1 VVEWSETQVRTG
13 SGSDRVQRTN
23 PVATA
28 PGSDFLPKKKMKFI
42 EPFFQ
47 AFAPVEMSN
56 KTADFV
62 NAREDAMKKV
72 ITTSAIVTLGGT
84 LLFSLGL
91 SFFFLV
97 NQIVESQVQYLQQM
111 NLAQ

>member
-1 VVEWSETQVRTG
+1 
-13 SGSDRVQRTN
+13 
-23 PVATA
+23 
-28 PGSDFLPKKKMKFI
+28 LKFI

-56 KTADFV
+56 ITPDFV

-72 ITTSAIVTLGGT
+72 ITTSAIVTLGGS

-91 SFFFLV
+91 SFCFLI
-97 NQIVESQVQYLQQM
+97 NQIVESQVQYLQQI
-111 NLAQ
+111 NLSQ